1 MKEVKP
7 TTKKGKRRAIGWFV
21 ELVLVLME
29 LVAF

>member
-1 MKEVKP
+1 MKEVKA